1 MGTRHTQFFMD
12 KEYPNTAGSG
22 GGGTEVIPNPTGTAT
37 DTLSTIEIDG
47 TIYDFAGGGEPTK
60 TLVYQLTRG
69 GAWETFSNPHSSK
82 KLLVEAEG
90 YGIVRSGEFEPTL
103 LPAREGGDN
112 YVTIANTPVGNLP
125 INLGQTG
132 SGETIY
138 ISTNGGYD
146 TNIQTVRVY
155 KLD

>member
-12 KEYPNTAGSG
+12 NEYPNIAG
-22 GGGTEVIPNPTGTAT
+22 GGGGGAEVIPNPTGTAT

-60 TLVYQLTRG
+60 TLVYQL
-69 GAWETFSNPHSSK
+69 GAGARWETFSNPHSSK

-90 YGIVRSGEFEPTL
+90 YGIVRGGEFEPTL
-103 LPAREGGDN
+103 LPAREYGDN